1 MITIRITR
9 DIFSGDYECV
19 SMQGPIQARNLKSM
33 IGAPSAQLFAEGC
46 PIDDE
51 AMIDDGSFIVASV
64 VPEGATA
71 TLAVLVTV
79 SLFATVVGT
88 AMTLSA
94 LSSIPSARKL
104 QSSPSLRGSTNAA
117 RKNQMIPILLGRHRV
132 YPDVAALPYTLYKED
147 NDQYLRQLFSFGYSS
162 VAVDRTTLKIG
173 ETPIARYKGYTI
185 PDDPSDIYGE
195 RCIESS
201 VGLELHHGDP
211 IERTTASGTWKVSV
225 GLIAPYGLGSGDG
238 NADVGIRIEWR
249 ESGTGQWTTAAE
261 ETISGS
267 SDSWRKMYWI
277 TPQSKGSFDIRV
289 TRTTEE
295 SDDAAVSDTIYLD
308 VIQSWTAGQN
318 GSKQPVISPE
328 RFSLLAI
335 ELKATDQLNGIIDE
349 LNAVCTLR
357 SRVYKGTGSGPS
369 AWEEGD
375 AVNPAAVLL
384 YLLTDPY
391 ANPSPITDDEII
403 WSEFEA
409 FYSFCDDHGFECNAF
424 ISNEDYSIGDI
435 CRYVAESNLAKVRRA
450 GNRVGISIDAAVDH
464 VSQLFT
470 PRNAWNF
477 SVQRSFDEDIR
488 YFRIRYVDASI
499 GYEETERTVSLA
511 SDGSIEFDVEIPE
524 DETGTEISL
533 LGVTDPDQ
541 AAYIGRQR
549 LREISREKRT
559 FTWTSDAEGILCV
572 PGDVV
577 LLEHDQFSI
586 GLGEGRIKSVLK
598 DSAGI
603 VSGFVLDSELPYE
616 TGKQYGAV
624 IRTAGG
630 VTGSTAVSPADELD
644 LRIVTAG
651 GVTGSTAVSPG
662 SDGHT
667 LLFAAPPSL
676 SISAGDLAAI
686 GEYAKETIKVL
697 VTSISRDQDSACT
710 ITAVD
715 YDEDVYSEG
724 TIPPYDP
731 GISRYPEGAIGIGA
745 QRPDA
750 KAPAGEPGAS
760 AAIITIY
767 QRAESSPAVPSS
779 PVTYSFTSGT
789 LAGLAGWST
798 TIPAGSLPCWAT
810 TAAVSSKS
818 DSCII
823 PPTAWQEPQKVF
835 QNGDKGET
843 GSQGPQGEKGD
854 TGATGPQGPQGEKG
868 DTGATGPQGPQGEKG
883 DKGDTGATGPQGP
896 QGEKG
901 ETGAQGPQG
910 NKGDAGIDGDSLSLS
925 VVSESDRFTLS
936 WTGNPSPESQTIEL
950 EAFSKYI
957 AAESITW
964 ACSEGELSA
973 VSGNAYRRTL
983 SISSISDDALSSGA
997 SIKIQVSGV
1006 TAQSTS
1012 LVSTL
1017 FISIIK
1023 AENPVPIYCGM
1034 ADLSAETVTNPARQE
1049 GVFALGDY
1057 VFYSGESNDDYIYGN
1072 IYEWNGSSWEMSN
1085 TGAHTF
1091 GALEDLTAAA
1101 SKESST
1107 TPFQIIK
1114 NLITSTLVSDNLEVR
1129 NANVKDKL
1137 TVDKISGKDEN
1148 GIGFELTK
1156 DGISATK
1163 RDEDGNIISSWELR
1177 SDGSGTLQNL
1187 SVLGKL
1193 IASAINHEALITQD
1207 ATAFG
1212 SSQQTV
1218 YQKTFAK
1225 DLWSRSKLHSAI
1237 MAAIGNNA
1245 SEARMM
1251 TAVSGASYGGNALAK
1266 IGFAR
1271 ADLLDNV
1278 LSDTEAETVGSLK
1291 FGIYQRSYGV
1301 SAGSRHEKLAMH
1313 TNAFGFPVYVD
1324 AYWSLSGNWNWQ
1336 EMYVYGTDG
1345 NERYSNNSEDNGTYH
1360 NCFIL
1365 PPGHTIR
1372 IAAGSTAW
1380 FGNRTATF
1388 TVKVSPCPMVPY
1400 ISQHQLND
1408 FTLAIDGS
1416 IAARQYQQ
1424 IGSVAAP
1431 ASARYV
1437 AFFYCVKQNYPVQ
1450 AFRISN
1456 GSTSAVLSINS
1467 ASRFYDEGPVYMEIP
1482 ESLRGKTLTIEA
1494 GANRAS
1500 STDGEGNT
1508 TYYGY
1513 NVYTRMI
1520 SCAFFSYIPNY
1531 RDAIVLEYPD
1541 SSTERID
1548 CSYPTTDYR
1557 DWDINRLIYST
1568 FDTAGRLEKISG
1580 TTVCQWLDDQGFTAG
1595 AQFSTDQG
1603 ETSSISINGV
1613 SDGAQYG
1620 NRLVSISR
1628 LTYGYTIQ
1636 SEGDPINIYQND
1648 GSVQAEYGLY
1658 DSFSLEFYPLASESM
1673 LLVRNIQPQQNITF
1687 DIGTLEKMFR
1697 HIYTQGM
1704 TLGEEGEDWLIEDN
1718 EGYATLSSG
1727 IQLKWKYHERLSGS
1741 GATSVTWNF
1750 IRPFSNNCVFAFAV
1764 LVNGALTDNSYQGY
1778 LQSLPSKSSCAF
1790 GIWRGC
1796 DYLLFTLGY

>member
-19 SMQGPIQARNLKSM
+19 SMRGPIQARNLKSM
-33 IGAPSAQLFAEGC
+33 IGAPSAQLFAEGR
-46 PIDDE
+46 PVDDE

-104 QSSPSLRGSTNAA
+104 QSSPSLRGSTNTA

-132 YPDVAALPYTLYKED
+132 YPDVAALPYTLYKD

-201 VGLELHHGDP
+201 VGLEMHHDDP

-238 NADVGIRIEWR
+238 NADIGIRIEWR

-277 TPQSKGSFDIRV
+277 TPPSKGSFDIRV

-391 ANPSPITDDEII
+391 ANPSPVTDDEII

-409 FYSFCDDHGFECNAF
+409 FYIFCDDHGFECNAF

-499 GYEETERTVSLA
+499 GYEETERIVSLA

-616 TGKQYGAV
+616 SGKQYGAV

-630 VTGSTAVSPADELD
+630 VTGSTAISPA
-644 LRIVTAG
+644 
-651 GVTGSTAVSPG
+651 

-667 LLFAAPPSL
+667 LQFSAPPSL

-686 GEYAKETIKVL
+686 GEYTKETIKVL

-731 GISRYPEGAIGIGA
+731 GISRYPEGTIGIGA

-750 KAPAGEPGAS
+750 KAPAGEPGTS
-760 AAIITIY
+760 STVITIY

-789 LAGLAGWST
+789 LTGLAGWST
-798 TIPAGSLPCWAT
+798 TIPAGSIPCWAT
-810 TAAVSSKS
+810 TAVASSKS
-818 DSCII
+818 DSCLI
-823 PPTAWQEPQKVF
+823 PPTAWQAPQKVF

-868 DTGATGPQGPQGEKG
+868 D
-883 DKGDTGATGPQGP
+883 KGDTGATGPQGP
-896 QGEKG
+896 QGDPG
-901 ETGAQGPQG
+901 Q
-910 NKGDAGIDGDSLSLS
+910 NGIDGDALSLS
-925 VVSESDRFTLS
+925 IVSGSNRFTLS
-936 WTGNPSPESQTIEL
+936 WTGEASPESQMIIL
-950 EAFSKYI
+950 EASSRHI
-957 AAESITW
+957 ADSNITW
-964 ACSEGELSA
+964 AISAGTLAAVPDHASRRSLSLSA
-973 VSGNAYRRTL
+973 LPEATL
-983 SISSISDDALSSGA
+983 QGLEPIR
-997 SIKIQVSGV
+997 IQVSGT
-1006 TAQSTS
+1006 TAQGATLSAS
-1012 LVSTL
+1012 LY
-1017 FISIIK
+1017 ISIDK
-1023 AENPVPIYCGM
+1023 QESPAPIYCGM
-1034 ADLSAETVTNPARQE
+1034 VNLVSDAVTNPARQE

-1057 VFYSGESNDDYIYGN
+1057 VFHSGESNDDYIYGN

-1101 SKESST
+1101 SNKSST

-1114 NLITSTLVSDNLEVR
+1114 NLIASTLVSDNLEVR

-1163 RDEDGNIISSWELR
+1163 RDENGNIISSWELR

-1225 DLWSRSKLHSAI
+1225 DLWSRSKLHAAI
-1237 MAAIGNNA
+1237 IAAIGNNA

-1271 ADLLDNV
+1271 ADLLDNI

-1313 TNAFGFPVYVD
+1313 TNNFGFPVYVD

-1336 EMYVYGTDG
+1336 ELYVYGTDG

-1416 IAARQYQQ
+1416 IADRQYQQ

-1431 ASARYV
+1431 ASARYI

-1494 GANRAS
+1494 GAYRGS
-1500 STDGEGNT
+1500 TTDGEGDT
-1508 TYYGY
+1508 SYHGY
-1513 NVYTRMI
+1513 TAYAKMI

-1531 RDAIVLEYPD
+1531 RDAIFLEYPN

-1557 DWDINRLIYST
+1557 DWDITRLIYST

-1580 TTVCQWLDDQGFTAG
+1580 TTVCQWLDDQGFTSG

-1620 NRLVSISR
+1620 TRLISISR

-1648 GSVQAEYGLY
+1648 GSVQAGYGLY

-1697 HIYTQGM
+1697 HIYAQGM

-1718 EGYATLSSG
+1718 EGY
-1727 IQLKWKYHERLSGS
+1727 
-1741 GATSVTWNF
+1741 VT
-1750 IRPFSNNCVFAFAV
+1750 
-1764 LVNGALTDNSYQGY
+1764 
-1778 LQSLPSKSSCAF
+1778 LQSGLIIQWGYDPREKADAAGHWMLADFPKHFSHRCFFFQANRSYTNNDGMYVGYMHLEHTAPIGLQSVEYRK
-1790 GIWRGC
+1790 RYC
-1796 DYLLFTLGY
+1796 DQVYWFAIGY

>member
-9 DIFSGDYECV
+9 DIFSGDYECT
-19 SMQGPIQARNLKSM
+19 SMQGPIHARNLKSM
-33 IGAPSAQLFAEGC
+33 IGAPSAQLFAEGR

-51 AMIDDGSFIVASV
+51 AMIEDGSFIVASV

-104 QSSPSLRGSTNAA
+104 QSSPSLRGSTNTA

-132 YPDVAALPYTLYKED
+132 YPDVAALPYTLYKD

-162 VAVDRTTLKIG
+162 VAVDRTSLKIG

-225 GLIAPYGLGSGDG
+225 GLVAPYGLGSGDG
-238 NADVGIRIEWR
+238 NADIGIRIEWR
-249 ESGTGQWTTAAE
+249 ESGTGQWTTATE

-277 TPQSKGSFDIRV
+277 TPPSKGSFDIRV

-295 SDDAAVSDTIYLD
+295 SNDAAVSDTIYLD

-409 FYSFCDDHGFECNAF
+409 FYSFCDNHGFECNAF

-559 FTWTSDAEGILCV
+559 FTWTSDAEGILCI

-630 VTGSTAVSPADELD
+630 VTGSTAISPA
-644 LRIVTAG
+644 
-651 GVTGSTAVSPG
+651 

-667 LLFAAPPSL
+667 LQFSAPPSL

-686 GEYAKETIKVL
+686 GEYTKETIKVL

-715 YDEDVYSEG
+715 YDENVYSEG

-750 KAPAGEPGAS
+750 KAPAGEPGTS
-760 AAIITIY
+760 AAVITIY

-789 LAGLAGWST
+789 LTGLAGWST
-798 TIPAGSLPCWAT
+798 TIPAGSIPCWAT
-810 TAAVSSKS
+810 TAVASSKS
-818 DSCII
+818 DSCLI
-823 PPTAWQEPQKVF
+823 PPTAWQAPQKVF

-868 DTGATGPQGPQGEKG
+868 D
-883 DKGDTGATGPQGP
+883 KGDTGATGPQGP
-896 QGEKG
+896 QGNPG
-901 ETGAQGPQG
+901 Q
-910 NKGDAGIDGDSLSLS
+910 NGIDGDALSLFI
-925 VVSESDRFTLS
+925 VSGSNRFTLS
-936 WTGNPSPESQTIEL
+936 WTGEASPESQMITL
-950 EAFSKYI
+950 EASSKHI
-957 AAESITW
+957 ADPNITW
-964 ACSEGELSA
+964 AISAGTLAAVPEHASRRSLSLSA
-973 VSGNAYRRTL
+973 VPE
-983 SISSISDDALSSGA
+983 A
-997 SIKIQVSGV
+997 SLKGLEPIRIQVSGT
-1006 TAQSTS
+1006 TAQG
-1012 LVSTL
+1012 STL
-1017 FISIIK
+1017 SASLYISIDK
-1023 AENPVPIYCGM
+1023 QESPAPIYCGM
-1034 ADLSAETVTNPARQE
+1034 VDLSAEPLTNPARQE

-1057 VFYSGESNDDYIYGN
+1057 VFHSGESNDGYIYGN

-1114 NLITSTLVSDNLEVR
+1114 NLIASTLVSNNLEVR

-1163 RDEDGNIISSWELR
+1163 RDENGNIISSWELR

-1225 DLWSRSKLHSAI
+1225 DLWSRSKLHAVI
-1237 MAAIGNNA
+1237 NA
-1245 SEARMM
+1245 LGVSSCPTTM
-1251 TAVSGASYGGNALAK
+1251 TAVSGSSYGGKAVAK
-1266 IGFAR
+1266 IGLSFQELPFVEPAR
-1271 ADLLDNV
+1271 SN
-1278 LSDTEAETVGSLK
+1278 TETEGASLQYGTYSGSQGIAAGNNYQMIK
-1291 FGIYQRSYGV
+1291 RVVNNFGH
-1301 SAGSRHEKLAMH
+1301 A
-1313 TNAFGFPVYVD
+1313 VYVD
-1324 AYWSLSGNWNWQ
+1324 AQWSLSGNWNWCNLGIHKPDASL
-1336 EMYVYGTDG
+1336 YWS
-1345 NERYSNNSEDNGTYH
+1345 NESNGSFHKY
-1360 NCFIL
+1360 FML
-1365 PPGHTIR
+1365 PAGWDFSLV
-1372 IAAGSTAW
+1372 AGSSAW
-1380 FGNRTATF
+1380 FGNRSASWTI
-1388 TVKVSPCPMVPY
+1388 KVSPIPFSPPMSEPVW
-1400 ISQHQLND
+1400 LD
-1408 FTLAIDGS
+1408 TIDIPSYG
-1416 IAARQYQQ
+1416 
-1424 IGSVAAP
+1424 
-1431 ASARYV
+1431 ASSDSAKTKWVTFATIDIPTGAKRV
-1437 AFFYCVKQNYPVQ
+1437 CFASLGDINGRMFALVK
-1450 AFRISN
+1450 
-1456 GSTSAVLSINS
+1456 GSTTIYSKELTSSDPVVSIDCSALAGQTDVTVQIRLNWGYYTTNNGDETNYVYGGFTAPGASYYFLANESDVNGIVLSL
-1467 ASRFYDEGPVYMEIP
+1467 A
-1482 ESLRGKTLTIEA
+1482 
-1494 GANRAS
+1494 
-1500 STDGEGNT
+1500 DGT
-1508 TYYGY
+1508 WQ
-1513 NVYTRMI
+1513 
-1520 SCAFFSYIPNY
+1520 A
-1531 RDAIVLEYPD
+1531 L
-1541 SSTERID
+1541 D

-1568 FDTAGRLEKISG
+1568 FDTNGRLEKISG
-1580 TTVCQWLDDQGFTAG
+1580 TTVCQWLDDQGFTSG

-1620 NRLVSISR
+1620 TRLISISR

-1718 EGYATLSSG
+1718 EGYLTLAGNTLVQWGYIKSNEKNIEGTFDFPIPFSKPPIIVGG
-1727 IQLKWKYHERLSGS
+1727 IQGDLWS
-1741 GATSVTWNF
+1741 TTWEHMNF
-1750 IRPFSNNCVFAFAV
+1750 GD
-1764 LVNGALTDNSYQGY
+1764 VNKDSFYFKTTDYYSLFWLALGRN
-1778 LQSLPSKSSCAF
+1778 
-1790 GIWRGC
+1790 
-1796 DYLLFTLGY
+1796 